1 MRSDHGGAF
10 GARIDASV
18 NCNPLGPPRSLDPVF
33 ARVRDLAARYPD
45 LDARRARHAWATAL
59 GVPLERLLVGNGAS
73 ELIAVVTRALSPA
86 RVVLFEPCYS
96 EYAAA
101 ADAAGAPVAAL
112 RLERTADAWLTPLA
126 ALAPRPG
133 DLVVLG
139 HPNNPTAH
147 LLDPTALRA
156 VAAAHPESWFL
167 VDESFLP
174 FHPAHDDLT
183 LLRDRPANLAVVRS
197 LTKIFC
203 VPGLRLG
210 LLVADEALVA
220 ASQRLRD
227 PWAVNAIAADAAV
240 VLASEE
246 TAAALPGSYL
256 DRTRSWLA
264 AETPRALES
273 LRAAGLAAWRADAPY
288 VLAELPEPLRVADLA
303 ASLSPLG
310 IAVRDASTFVGLTP
324 RTLRVGLRFDDETDE
339 IVAAIA
345 DFLAT

>member
-10 GARIDASV
+10 SARIDASV
-18 NCNPLGPPRSLDPVF
+18 NCNPFGPPRSLDPVF
-33 ARVRDLAARYPD
+33 ARVRELAARYPE
-45 LDARRARHAWATAL
+45 LDAHRAREAWATAL
-59 GVPLERLLVGNGAS
+59 RVPLDRLLVGNGAS

-101 ADAAGAPVAAL
+101 ADAAGVPVSTL
-112 RLERTADAWLTPLA
+112 GLEFTPDIWRTPLA
-126 ALAPRPG
+126 ALEPRPG

-147 LLDPTALRA
+147 LLDPAALRA
-156 VAAAHPESWFL
+156 LAVAHPASWFL

-174 FHPAHDDLT
+174 FHSAHDDLT

-210 LLVADEALVA
+210 LLVADEALVG
-220 ASQRLRD
+220 ASQRIRD
-227 PWAVNAIAADAAV
+227 PWAVNALAAEAAV

-246 TAAALPGSYL
+246 TATALPGSYL
-256 DRTRSWLA
+256 DRTRSWLSA
-264 AETPRALES
+264 AAPRAIES
-273 LRAAGLAAWRADAPY
+273 LRAAGLAAWHADAPY
-288 VLAELPEPLRVADLA
+288 VLAELPAPLRVTDLA
-303 ASLSPLG
+303 ASLAKRG

-324 RTLRVGLRFDDETDE
+324 RTLRVGLRFDDEMDE
-339 IVAAIA
+339 VIASIA